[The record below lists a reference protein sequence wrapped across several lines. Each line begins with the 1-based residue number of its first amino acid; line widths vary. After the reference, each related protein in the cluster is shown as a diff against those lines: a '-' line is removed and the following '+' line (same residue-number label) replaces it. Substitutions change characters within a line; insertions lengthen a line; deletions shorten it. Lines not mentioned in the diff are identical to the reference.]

1 MQIPDIRLHSEHTL
15 CTNTFTTQNPLSKNR
30 IKYNTMALA
39 IISRVICNFREMICM
54 LRDLRAIVYINLRR
68 SEQQRRETAFG
79 KNVDYDLSQIRTN
92 LRIPQDYHEILINP
106 FFFHPMNQTKTAQNY
121 NVSVRF
127 ELKSP
132 LSVFSYSVQS
142 NLFYLKIG
150 ANAKV
155 VTET

>member
-1 MQIPDIRLHSEHTL
+1 
-15 CTNTFTTQNPLSKNR
+15 
-30 IKYNTMALA
+30 MALA

-92 LRIPQDYHEILINP
+92 LRIPQDYHEIHIDHFLFNP
-106 FFFHPMNQTKTAQNY
+106 MTQTGIAKKH

-127 ELKSP
+127 ELKNP
-132 LSVFSYSVQS
+132 VFLSNQTSF
-142 NLFYLKIG
+142 I
-150 ANAKV
+150 
-155 VTET
+155 

>member
-1 MQIPDIRLHSEHTL
+1 MKDI
-15 CTNTFTTQNPLSKNR
+15 TFKED
-30 IKYNTMALA
+30 TMADLSHNGPR

-92 LRIPQDYHEILINP
+92 LRIPQDYHEIHINH
-106 FFFHPMNQTKTAQNY
+106 FLCNPMTQAETAKKY

-127 ELKSP
+127 ELESP
-132 LSVFSYSVQS
+132 VFLSNQTSF
-142 NLFYLKIG
+142 I
-150 ANAKV
+150 
-155 VTET
+155 